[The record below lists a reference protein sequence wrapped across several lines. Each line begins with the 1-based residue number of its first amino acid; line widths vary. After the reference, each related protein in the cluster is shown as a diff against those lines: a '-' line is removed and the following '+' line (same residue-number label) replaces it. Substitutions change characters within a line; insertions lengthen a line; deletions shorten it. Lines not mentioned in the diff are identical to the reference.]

1 MQTSWLDYIYILAWQ
16 IAVGLPGCFGLPVY
30 PSARVISVIIR
41 WRLMRRLCWNLQPN
55 LLLHYSRGR
64 LVSVVVV
71 VIPIEAHLTVIAT
84 DLHLMPCAHKFACL
98 TFCNLLATCTVSL
111 AALLRQMVRL
121 PEDDDDD
128 D

>member
-1 MQTSWLDYIYILAWQ
+1 
-16 IAVGLPGCFGLPVY
+16 
-30 PSARVISVIIR
+30 
-41 WRLMRRLCWNLQPN
+41 MRRLCWNLQAD

-64 LVSVVVV
+64 LVSVVVVVLVVLVVV